1 MKCPSCDGLD
11 TDDMHSLYTPT
22 VGSVTDTCPEL
33 TTAPA
38 VNCAFAA
45 PLHVCEPAGRNTTV
59 FPSAIVEPEKLI
71 DVSVFVRIVV
81 GLKCRSGGAGG
92 GTGGGDGGGGTGGG
106 GDGGGAVGDGGGGSG
121 LGGGG
126 DGSGGC
132 GSPGWNAYRVSPATT
147 V

>member
-1 MKCPSCDGLD
+1 
-11 TDDMHSLYTPT
+11 MHSLYTPT

-92 GTGGGDGGGGTGGG
+92 GDGGGDGGGGTGGG
-106 GDGGGAVGDGGGGSG
+106 GDGDGGDGGGGDGGGSTGGGGDGGGGSG
-121 LGGGG
+121 GGDVGGGG

-132 GSPGWNAYRVSPATT
+132 G
-147 V
+147 